1 MNKHPYHLHSIC
13 IHDGN
18 ALSGH
23 YFTFIKDRFNNKWR
37 RFNDI
42 RVTDAT
48 EEDVFKESNGGYA
61 YMTAY
66 WVTYINDELARDLD
80 KINLYSYNRESS
92 HQVDQSHIYATKI
105 PGEINLKV
113 FEDNQKLK

>member
-1 MNKHPYHLHSIC
+1 MNKYPYHLHSIC
-13 IHDGN
+13 VHDGN

-48 EEDVFKESNGGYA
+48 EEDVFKESNGGYSF
-61 YMTAY
+61 MTAF
-66 WVTYINDELARDLD
+66 WVTYINDELA
-80 KINLYSYNRESS
+80 
-92 HQVDQSHIYATKI
+92 
-105 PGEINLKV
+105 
-113 FEDNQKLK
+113 